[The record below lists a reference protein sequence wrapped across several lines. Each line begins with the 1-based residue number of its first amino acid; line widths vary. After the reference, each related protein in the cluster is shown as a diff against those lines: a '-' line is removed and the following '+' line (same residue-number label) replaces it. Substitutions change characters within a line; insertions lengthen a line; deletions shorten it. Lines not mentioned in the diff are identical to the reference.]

1 MQKKI
6 LQIAV
11 GVATF
16 IIGQH
21 SDWLE
26 LYSAR
31 TKDQI
36 DRKVAVLN
44 VLYLQYRQ
52 FRPAETDRFDV
63 DGHASCLLI
72 VEFDGKIQASHC
84 AKHWLHI
91 LLLLASV
98 LKLVMDNN
106 YAPDLRPPPS
116 DDVIAAPISKRGKER
131 VYFTLSK
138 WPPTYTTSQGA
149 FSLRSTN
156 VSRPRPTSEPA
167 AGRAS
172 IRCKPFTNR
181 EKEKWLLGSIDRG
194 FIRLYDPD
202 AQLASSLVV
211 PCSLETTCLQI
222 ASRLS
227 VDPDDLHVQ
236 FNGDMLK
243 RLLLDDRPLA
253 IQNKFLASIG
263 IRNVDRQQAIG
274 DDVDLGHMIRFYAGR
289 PAFVSGH
296 AKAPLSSYCYIR
308 KRGPFR
314 KWSRRMC
321 VLNHSR
327 LLIFGGHKNSE
338 EPEVISLSKGKAKL
352 AISNARG
359 RCLKLA
365 SDPTGGAPIYFSLSF
380 ETAVRNNLIVLLKLG
395 FQLYFHVKTFH
406 SFRLNLINGT
416 TDASNGQHLEM
427 IPEEIFNNEE
437 TSALTELNLQRNSLR
452 ERPPNGNAFILG
464 WLNDL
469 SRLQFLKRLNLSEN
483 ELFHCPSCLYELEA
497 LTELHLAGNKL
508 TDLSPGIG
516 TLKNLMV
523 LNLQNNW
530 LQSLPS
536 ELADCENLIYL
547 NLSFNRFVTIPPVLH
562 SLLQLDSWLFSG
574 NQIESLIPS
583 NLLNVPV
590 EVTRVEFRHND
601 IVIASMDPYSLDI
614 FCFLT
619 ELDIRDNKGVSM
631 LDLTALSLLQVLN
644 CERCSI
650 MVLRLNGNCLT
661 ELNASKNKLRTF
673 TINPPPENLVKL
685 DLSHNCIEALPE
697 WMSYLTRLERVVC
710 SHNYI
715 SSLPSR
721 LFTNASSLQYLDL
734 SHNRIQNLPT
744 SIENCAL
751 EVLLL
756 HHNDI
761 PALPD
766 ELLSSMHRLRVL
778 NLSQNRL
785 VALPAPSAL
794 SELNRIQQLYL
805 ACNRLTDASLTV
817 IARYRRLQVLD
828 ISHNR
833 FTWLPNDVIEKLQT
847 LQELNISGNQIN
859 ILPSSLVSLPFLV
872 TLRAHS
878 NQICEIPNFAL
889 SNRLT
894 LIDLALNQL
903 SGDQTRHMIAP
914 RLKHIDIACN
924 EGVANDDLKQL
935 KILFPE
941 KSISLVDVNNE
952 WILPNEPWKLGFS
965 ESNETGAHKSCIVQV
980 KDRLRDNDDMGVLLG
995 IVDSLDSF
1003 EIADTLQRII
1013 PEQVKAERAM
1023 VSTGDQYL
1031 KYALIMSHKALKE
1044 KGQRQGASCALC
1056 HLTVKRKN
1064 SNGEKEYDVRVA
1076 NCGDTEIV
1084 LCRKGEPI
1092 MLTKKFLIEN
1102 SDEEYARVRLA
1113 GGIVDENNQ
1122 INGYTPCSRLTGCS
1136 FLYPSVIPIPHEYVW
1151 KLADC
1156 DEFLIIANR
1165 GVWQTI
1171 NYNEAVARVR
1181 RTPEPAVA
1189 AKYLQD
1195 VVQAYGY
1202 TGDVSIIVVRF
1213 NFAKTGPDPGHIFS
1227 AIPYKEKYNLS
1238 TSNMREISTGDNL
1251 PDDNLVKSSRY
1262 FEKGDCFQLKKE
1274 LPEPSST
1281 CEEDHSVT
1289 TTIHREEP
1297 AYGVVPVP
1305 SKPTINLFSA
1315 KVVYTESATAS
1326 SCSSSKQDQSN
1337 VAKPKLHR
1345 TGATEHISD
1354 LDLQKQRGVAK
1365 RLAINACQARQS
1377 LRSVTK
1383 EAWLSR
1389 HADTFKKPQ
1398 QPETLQYNPNPLLTS
1413 SKRKDLLKFSST
1425 NESPTTD
1432 SESSE
1437 MCNVNGGCSLSHDDD
1452 GGSVENFLFHIG
1464 LSTNR
1469 FQLFSLFLERFEL
1482 VKVICELDKIVFS
1495 KRRFVSRLVKTLAR
1509 LPPAAFCTAICAFPF
1524 WNFRFP
1530 HFITS
1535 DLDEFVEIR

>member
-1 MQKKI
+1 
-6 LQIAV
+6 
-11 GVATF
+11 
-16 IIGQH
+16 
-21 SDWLE
+21 
-26 LYSAR
+26 
-31 TKDQI
+31 
-36 DRKVAVLN
+36 
-44 VLYLQYRQ
+44 
-52 FRPAETDRFDV
+52 
-63 DGHASCLLI
+63 
-72 VEFDGKIQASHC
+72 
-84 AKHWLHI
+84 
-91 LLLLASV
+91 
-98 LKLVMDNN
+98 MDNN

-156 VSRPRPTSEPA
+156 VSRPRTTSEPA

-172 IRCKPFTNR
+172 IRCKPFTSR

-274 DDVDLGHMIRFYAGR
+274 DDVDLGHMIRFYAG
-289 PAFVSGH
+289 
-296 AKAPLSSYCYIR
+296 
-308 KRGPFR
+308 
-314 KWSRRMC
+314 
-321 VLNHSR
+321 
-327 LLIFGGHKNSE
+327 HKNSE

-365 SDPTGGAPIYFSLSF
+365 SDPTRGAPIYFSLSF
-380 ETAVRNNLIVLLKLG
+380 ETAVRSNLIILSKLN
-395 FQLYFHVKTFH
+395 FQLYFHMEMFH
-406 SFRLNLINGT
+406 LFRLNLINGT
-416 TDASNGQHLEM
+416 TDASNQ
-427 IPEEIFNNEE
+427 
-437 TSALTELNLQRNSLR
+437 
-452 ERPPNGNAFILG
+452 
-464 WLNDL
+464 
-469 SRLQFLKRLNLSEN
+469 
-483 ELFHCPSCLYELEA
+483 
-497 LTELHLAGNKL
+497 
-508 TDLSPGIG
+508 
-516 TLKNLMV
+516 
-523 LNLQNNW
+523 
-530 LQSLPS
+530 
-536 ELADCENLIYL
+536 IYL
-547 NLSFNRFVTIPPVLH
+547 
-562 SLLQLDSWLFSG
+562 
-574 NQIESLIPS
+574 
-583 NLLNVPV
+583 
-590 EVTRVEFRHND
+590 D
-601 IVIASMDPYSLDI
+601 IS
-614 FCFLT
+614 
-619 ELDIRDNKGVSM
+619 K
-631 LDLTALSLLQVLN
+631 VLN

-661 ELNASKNKLRTF
+661 EVNASKNKLRTF

-685 DLSHNCIEALPE
+685 DLSHNCIESLPE

-756 HHNDI
+756 YHNDI

-903 SGDQTRHMIAP
+903 NGDQTRHMIAP

-952 WILPNEPWKLGFS
+952 WILPNEPWKFGFS
-965 ESNETGAHKSCIVQV
+965 ESNETGAHKSCVVQV

-1023 VSTGDQYL
+1023 GSTGDQYL

-1113 GGIVDENNQ
+1113 GGTVDENNR

-1213 NFAKTGPDPGHIFS
+1213 NFAKTGPDAGHIFS
-1227 AIPYKEKYNLS
+1227 AIPYKEKYHLS
-1238 TSNMREISTGDNL
+1238 TNNVQEVSTGDNL
-1251 PDDNLVKSSRY
+1251 PDDSLVKSSRY
-1262 FEKGDCFQLKKE
+1262 FERDDCFQLKKE

-1289 TTIHREEP
+1289 TTFHKEEP

-1315 KVVYTESATAS
+1315 KVVYAESATAS
-1326 SCSSSKQDQSN
+1326 SCSSSKLDQSN
-1337 VAKPKLHR
+1337 AAKPELHCKE
-1345 TGATEHISD
+1345 ATEHISD
-1354 LDLQKQRGVAK
+1354 LELQRQRGMAK
-1365 RLAINACQARQS
+1365 CLAINACQARQS

-1389 HADTFKKPQ
+1389 HNDNFKKPQ
-1398 QPETLQYNPNPLLTS
+1398 QPETLLNDNPNPLLTS

-1425 NESPTTD
+1425 NESTTTD
-1432 SESSE
+1432 KEKSVLSSSSFGQRK
-1437 MCNVNGGCSLSHDDD
+1437 NFQFPSSSASRHISSGLYSKYKIF
-1452 GGSVENFLFHIG
+1452 EN
-1464 LSTNR
+1464 T
-1469 FQLFSLFLERFEL
+1469 
-1482 VKVICELDKIVFS
+1482 
-1495 KRRFVSRLVKTLAR
+1495 
-1509 LPPAAFCTAICAFPF
+1509 
-1524 WNFRFP
+1524 
-1530 HFITS
+1530 
-1535 DLDEFVEIR
+1535 

>member
-1 MQKKI
+1 MREKV
-6 LQIAV
+6 LQI
-11 GVATF
+11 GGATF

-21 SDWLE
+21 SDYIE
-26 LYSAR
+26 LYFAR
-31 TKDQI
+31 TKDRI
-36 DRKVAVLN
+36 DRKVPVLN

-52 FRPAETDRFDV
+52 FRAAETDR
-63 DGHASCLLI
+63 
-72 VEFDGKIQASHC
+72 
-84 AKHWLHI
+84 
-91 LLLLASV
+91 
-98 LKLVMDNN
+98 VMDNN
-106 YAPDLRPPPS
+106 YAPDLRPLPS

-156 VSRPRPTSEPA
+156 VSRPRTTSEPA

-172 IRCKPFTNR
+172 IRCKPFTSR

-365 SDPTGGAPIYFSLSF
+365 SDPTRGAPIYFSLSF
-380 ETAVRNNLIVLLKLG
+380 ETAAELNQWYNRC
-395 FQLYFHVKTFH
+395 VKATEYY
-406 SFRLNLINGT
+406 GPT
-416 TDASNGQHLEM
+416 TDYSGQHLEM
-427 IPEEIFNNEE
+427 IPEEIFNSEE

-483 ELFHCPSCLYELEA
+483 ELFHCPSCLCELEA

-508 TDLSPGIG
+508 TDLPPGIG

-661 ELNASKNKLRTF
+661 EVNASKNKLRTF

-685 DLSHNCIEALPE
+685 DLSHNCIESLPE

-756 HHNDI
+756 YHNDI

-903 SGDQTRHMIAP
+903 NGDQTRHMIAP

-952 WILPNEPWKLGFS
+952 WILPNEPWKFGFS
-965 ESNETGAHKSCIVQV
+965 ESNETGAHKSCVVQV
-980 KDRLRDNDDMGVLLG
+980 KNRLRDNDDMGVLLG

-1023 VSTGDQYL
+1023 GSTGDQYL

-1113 GGIVDENNQ
+1113 GGTVDENNR

-1213 NFAKTGPDPGHIFS
+1213 NFAKTGPDAGHIFS
-1227 AIPYKEKYNLS
+1227 AIPYKEKYHLS
-1238 TSNMREISTGDNL
+1238 TNNVQEVSTGDNL
-1251 PDDNLVKSSRY
+1251 PDDSLVKSSRY
-1262 FEKGDCFQLKKE
+1262 FERDDCFQLKKE

-1281 CEEDHSVT
+1281 YEEDHSVT
-1289 TTIHREEP
+1289 TTFHKEEP

-1315 KVVYTESATAS
+1315 KVVYAESATAS
-1326 SCSSSKQDQSN
+1326 SCSSSKLDQSN
-1337 VAKPKLHR
+1337 AAKPELHCKE
-1345 TGATEHISD
+1345 ATEHISD
-1354 LDLQKQRGVAK
+1354 LDLQRQRGMAK
-1365 RLAINACQARQS
+1365 CLAINACQARQS

-1389 HADTFKKPQ
+1389 HNDNFKKPQ
-1398 QPETLQYNPNPLLTS
+1398 QPETLLNDNPNPLLTS

-1425 NESPTTD
+1425 NESTTTEKEK
-1432 SESSE
+1432 SVLSSSSFGQRK
-1437 MCNVNGGCSLSHDDD
+1437 NFQFPSSSASRHIS
-1452 GGSVENFLFHIG
+1452 SVLYSKYKIFEN
-1464 LSTNR
+1464 T
-1469 FQLFSLFLERFEL
+1469 
-1482 VKVICELDKIVFS
+1482 
-1495 KRRFVSRLVKTLAR
+1495 
-1509 LPPAAFCTAICAFPF
+1509 
-1524 WNFRFP
+1524 
-1530 HFITS
+1530 
-1535 DLDEFVEIR
+1535 

>member
-1 MQKKI
+1 
-6 LQIAV
+6 
-11 GVATF
+11 
-16 IIGQH
+16 
-21 SDWLE
+21 
-26 LYSAR
+26 
-31 TKDQI
+31 
-36 DRKVAVLN
+36 
-44 VLYLQYRQ
+44 
-52 FRPAETDRFDV
+52 
-63 DGHASCLLI
+63 
-72 VEFDGKIQASHC
+72 
-84 AKHWLHI
+84 
-91 LLLLASV
+91 
-98 LKLVMDNN
+98 MDNN
-106 YAPDLRPPPS
+106 YAPDLRPQPS

-156 VSRPRPTSEPA
+156 VSRPRTTSEPA

-172 IRCKPFTNR
+172 IRCKPFTSR

-327 LLIFGGHKNSE
+327 LLIFGGHKNGE

-365 SDPTGGAPIYFSLSF
+365 SDPTRGAPVYFSLSF
-380 ETAVRNNLIVLLKLG
+380 ETAAELNQWYNRC
-395 FQLYFHVKTFH
+395 VKATEYY
-406 SFRLNLINGT
+406 GPT
-416 TDASNGQHLEM
+416 TDYSGQHLEM
-427 IPEEIFNNEE
+427 IPEEIFNSEE

-483 ELFHCPSCLYELEA
+483 ELFHCPSCLCELEA

-508 TDLSPGIG
+508 TDLPPGIG

-661 ELNASKNKLRTF
+661 EVNASKNSTYFKLRTF

-685 DLSHNCIEALPE
+685 DLSHNCIESLPE

-756 HHNDI
+756 YHNDI

-903 SGDQTRHMIAP
+903 NGDQTRNMIAP

-952 WILPNEPWKLGFS
+952 WILPNEPWKFGFS
-965 ESNETGAHKSCIVQV
+965 ESNETGAHKSCVVQV

-1023 VSTGDQYL
+1023 GSTGDQYL

-1064 SNGEKEYDVRVA
+1064 SSGEKEYDVRVA

-1113 GGIVDENNQ
+1113 GGTVDENNR

-1213 NFAKTGPDPGHIFS
+1213 NFAKTGPDAGHIFS
-1227 AIPYKEKYNLS
+1227 AIPYKEKYHLS
-1238 TSNMREISTGDNL
+1238 TNNVQEVSTGDNL
-1251 PDDNLVKSSRY
+1251 PDDSLVKASRY
-1262 FEKGDCFQLKKE
+1262 FERDDCFQLKKE

-1289 TTIHREEP
+1289 TTFHKEEP

-1315 KVVYTESATAS
+1315 KVVYAESATAS
-1326 SCSSSKQDQSN
+1326 SCSSSKLDQSN
-1337 VAKPKLHR
+1337 AAKPELHCKE
-1345 TGATEHISD
+1345 ATEHISD
-1354 LDLQKQRGVAK
+1354 LDLQRQRGMAK
-1365 RLAINACQARQS
+1365 CLAINACQARQS

-1389 HADTFKKPQ
+1389 HNDNFKKPQ
-1398 QPETLQYNPNPLLTS
+1398 QPETLLNDNPNPLLTS

-1425 NESPTTD
+1425 NESTTTD
-1432 SESSE
+1432 KEKSVLSSSSFGQRK
-1437 MCNVNGGCSLSHDDD
+1437 NFQFPSSSASRHISSGLYSKYKIF
-1452 GGSVENFLFHIG
+1452 EN
-1464 LSTNR
+1464 T
-1469 FQLFSLFLERFEL
+1469 
-1482 VKVICELDKIVFS
+1482 
-1495 KRRFVSRLVKTLAR
+1495 
-1509 LPPAAFCTAICAFPF
+1509 
-1524 WNFRFP
+1524 
-1530 HFITS
+1530 
-1535 DLDEFVEIR
+1535 

>member
-1 MQKKI
+1 MLASTENNSKRGTRKQRANMRTFLI
-6 LQIAV
+6 GA
-11 GVATF
+11 ATF

-26 LYSAR
+26 LYFAR

-52 FRPAETDRFDV
+52 FRPAEADRFDV

-98 LKLVMDNN
+98 IMDNN

-274 DDVDLGHMIRFYAGR
+274 DDVDLGHMIRFYAG
-289 PAFVSGH
+289 
-296 AKAPLSSYCYIR
+296 
-308 KRGPFR
+308 
-314 KWSRRMC
+314 
-321 VLNHSR
+321 
-327 LLIFGGHKNSE
+327 HKNSD

-365 SDPTGGAPIYFSLSF
+365 SDPTRGAPIYFSLSF
-380 ETAVRNNLIVLLKLG
+380 ETAAELNQWYNRC
-395 FQLYFHVKTFH
+395 VKATEYY
-406 SFRLNLINGT
+406 GPT
-416 TDASNGQHLEM
+416 TDYSGQHLEM

-903 SGDQTRHMIAP
+903 NGDQTRHMIAP

-924 EGVANDDLKQL
+924 EGVVNDDLKQL

-965 ESNETGAHKSCIVQV
+965 ESNETGAHKSCVVQV

-1023 VSTGDQYL
+1023 GSTGDQYL

-1056 HLTVKRKN
+1056 HLTVKKKN

-1113 GGIVDENNQ
+1113 GGIVDENNR

-1227 AIPYKEKYNLS
+1227 AIPYKEKYHLS

-1251 PDDNLVKSSRY
+1251 QDDSLVKSSRY
-1262 FEKGDCFQLKKE
+1262 FERDDCFQLKKE

-1289 TTIHREEP
+1289 TTIHKEEP

-1315 KVVYTESATAS
+1315 KVVYAESATAS
-1326 SCSSSKQDQSN
+1326 SCSSSKLDQSN
-1337 VAKPKLHR
+1337 VAKPELHR
-1345 TGATEHISD
+1345 TEATEHISD
-1354 LDLQKQRGVAK
+1354 LDLQRQRGVAK
-1365 RLAINACQARQS
+1365 CLAINACQARQS

-1383 EAWLSR
+1383 EAWLIMK
-1389 HADTFKKPQ
+1389 AQ
-1398 QPETLQYNPNPLLTS
+1398 QPTEKSLYYRRTVLAKEKISNFQALLQAVTSLLAYTLNIRY
-1413 SKRKDLLKFSST
+1413 LK
-1425 NESPTTD
+1425 
-1432 SESSE
+1432 
-1437 MCNVNGGCSLSHDDD
+1437 
-1452 GGSVENFLFHIG
+1452 IR

-1469 FQLFSLFLERFEL
+1469 LQLFSLCLERFGL
-1482 VKVICELDKIVFS
+1482 VKVICELLDKIVFS

-1509 LPPAAFCTAICAFPF
+1509 LPPAAFCTAICAFPS
-1524 WNFRFP
+1524 WNFRFLRL
-1530 HFITS
+1530 ITS
-1535 DLDEFVEIR
+1535 DLDEFVEI

>member
-1 MQKKI
+1 
-6 LQIAV
+6 
-11 GVATF
+11 
-16 IIGQH
+16 
-21 SDWLE
+21 
-26 LYSAR
+26 
-31 TKDQI
+31 
-36 DRKVAVLN
+36 
-44 VLYLQYRQ
+44 
-52 FRPAETDRFDV
+52 
-63 DGHASCLLI
+63 
-72 VEFDGKIQASHC
+72 
-84 AKHWLHI
+84 
-91 LLLLASV
+91 
-98 LKLVMDNN
+98 MDNN
-106 YAPDLRPPPS
+106 YAPDLRPQPS

-156 VSRPRPTSEPA
+156 VSRPRTTSEPA

-172 IRCKPFTNR
+172 IRCKPFTSR

-274 DDVDLGHMIRFYAGR
+274 DDVDLGHMIRFYAG
-289 PAFVSGH
+289 
-296 AKAPLSSYCYIR
+296 
-308 KRGPFR
+308 
-314 KWSRRMC
+314 
-321 VLNHSR
+321 
-327 LLIFGGHKNSE
+327 HKNGE

-365 SDPTGGAPIYFSLSF
+365 SDPTRGAPIYFSLSF
-380 ETAVRNNLIVLLKLG
+380 ETA
-395 FQLYFHVKTFH
+395 
-406 SFRLNLINGT
+406 
-416 TDASNGQHLEM
+416 A
-427 IPEEIFNNEE
+427 
-437 TSALTELNLQRNSLR
+437 ELNQ
-452 ERPPNGNAFILG
+452 
-464 WLNDL
+464 W
-469 SRLQFLKRLNLSEN
+469 
-483 ELFHCPSCLYELEA
+483 Y
-497 LTELHLAGNKL
+497 
-508 TDLSPGIG
+508 
-516 TLKNLMV
+516 
-523 LNLQNNW
+523 
-530 LQSLPS
+530 
-536 ELADCENLIYL
+536 
-547 NLSFNRFVTIPPVLH
+547 NRCV
-562 SLLQLDSWLFSG
+562 
-574 NQIESLIPS
+574 
-583 NLLNVPV
+583 
-590 EVTRVEFRHND
+590 
-601 IVIASMDPYSLDI
+601 
-614 FCFLT
+614 
-619 ELDIRDNKGVSM
+619 K
-631 LDLTALSLLQVLN
+631 VLN

-661 ELNASKNKLRTF
+661 EVNASKNKLRTF

-685 DLSHNCIEALPE
+685 DLSHNCIESLPE

-756 HHNDI
+756 YHNDI

-903 SGDQTRHMIAP
+903 NGDQTRNMIAP

-952 WILPNEPWKLGFS
+952 WILPNEPWKFGFS
-965 ESNETGAHKSCIVQV
+965 ESNETGAHKSCVVQV

-1023 VSTGDQYL
+1023 GSTGDQYL

-1064 SNGEKEYDVRVA
+1064 SSGEKEYDVRVA

-1113 GGIVDENNQ
+1113 GGTVDENNR

-1213 NFAKTGPDPGHIFS
+1213 NFAKTGPDAGHIFS
-1227 AIPYKEKYNLS
+1227 AIPYKEKYHLS
-1238 TSNMREISTGDNL
+1238 TNNVQEVSTGDNL
-1251 PDDNLVKSSRY
+1251 PDDSLMKASRY
-1262 FEKGDCFQLKKE
+1262 FERDDCFQLKKE

-1289 TTIHREEP
+1289 TTFHKEEP

-1315 KVVYTESATAS
+1315 KVVYAESATAS
-1326 SCSSSKQDQSN
+1326 SCSSSKLDQSN
-1337 VAKPKLHR
+1337 AAKPELHCKE
-1345 TGATEHISD
+1345 ATEHISD
-1354 LDLQKQRGVAK
+1354 LDLQRQRGMAK
-1365 RLAINACQARQS
+1365 CLAINACQARQS

-1389 HADTFKKPQ
+1389 HNDNFKKPQ
-1398 QPETLQYNPNPLLTS
+1398 QPETLLNDNPNPLLTS
-1413 SKRKDLLKFSST
+1413 SKKKDLLKFSST
-1425 NESPTTD
+1425 NESTTTD
-1432 SESSE
+1432 KEKSVLSSSSFGQRKNFQFQSSSASRHISSGLYSKYKIFENASE
-1437 MCNVNGGCSLSHDDD
+1437 MCNWRIFTYDDA
-1452 GGSVENFLFHIG
+1452 GGS
-1464 LSTNR
+1464 LSTNCI
-1469 FQLFSLFLERFEL
+1469 QLFSLCFERFGL

-1495 KRRFVSRLVKTLAR
+1495 KRRFVSHLVKTLAR
-1509 LPPAAFCTAICAFPF
+1509 LPPAAFCTAICALPF
-1524 WNFRFP
+1524 
-1530 HFITS
+1530 
-1535 DLDEFVEIR
+1535 

>member
-1 MQKKI
+1 
-6 LQIAV
+6 
-11 GVATF
+11 
-16 IIGQH
+16 
-21 SDWLE
+21 
-26 LYSAR
+26 
-31 TKDQI
+31 
-36 DRKVAVLN
+36 
-44 VLYLQYRQ
+44 
-52 FRPAETDRFDV
+52 
-63 DGHASCLLI
+63 
-72 VEFDGKIQASHC
+72 
-84 AKHWLHI
+84 
-91 LLLLASV
+91 
-98 LKLVMDNN
+98 MDNN
-106 YAPDLRPPPS
+106 YAPDLRPQPS

-156 VSRPRPTSEPA
+156 VSRPRTTSEPA

-172 IRCKPFTNR
+172 IRCKPFTSR

-327 LLIFGGHKNSE
+327 LLIFGGHKNGE

-365 SDPTGGAPIYFSLSF
+365 SDPTRGAPIYFSLSF
-380 ETAVRNNLIVLLKLG
+380 ETAVRSNLIILLKLD
-395 FQLYFHVKTFH
+395 FQLYFHMEMFH
-406 SFRLNLINGT
+406 LFRLNLINGT

-427 IPEEIFNNEE
+427 IPEEIFNSEE

-483 ELFHCPSCLYELEA
+483 ELFHCPSCLCELEA

-508 TDLSPGIG
+508 TDLPPGIG

-631 LDLTALSLLQVLN
+631 LDLTALSLLQVRRMKNSYFSQIYLSIVKVLN

-661 ELNASKNKLRTF
+661 EVNASKNKLRTF

-685 DLSHNCIEALPE
+685 DLSHNCIESLPE

-756 HHNDI
+756 YHNDI

-903 SGDQTRHMIAP
+903 NGDQTRNMIAP

-952 WILPNEPWKLGFS
+952 WILPNEPWKFGFS
-965 ESNETGAHKSCIVQV
+965 ESNETGAHKSCVVQV

-1023 VSTGDQYL
+1023 GSTGDQYL

-1113 GGIVDENNQ
+1113 GGTVDENNR

-1189 AKYLQD
+1189 AKYLQVQSGALIRLIYRRGGRILYPEDLFGIQGMDID

-1213 NFAKTGPDPGHIFS
+1213 NFAKTGPDAGHIFS
-1227 AIPYKEKYNLS
+1227 AIPYKEKYHLS
-1238 TSNMREISTGDNL
+1238 TNNVQEVSTGDNL
-1251 PDDNLVKSSRY
+1251 PDDSLVKASRY
-1262 FEKGDCFQLKKE
+1262 FERDDCFQLKKE

-1289 TTIHREEP
+1289 TTFHKEEP

-1315 KVVYTESATAS
+1315 KVVYAESATAS
-1326 SCSSSKQDQSN
+1326 SCSSSKLDQSN
-1337 VAKPKLHR
+1337 AAKPELHCKE
-1345 TGATEHISD
+1345 ATEHISD
-1354 LDLQKQRGVAK
+1354 LDLQRQRGMAK
-1365 RLAINACQARQS
+1365 CLAINACQARQS

-1389 HADTFKKPQ
+1389 HNDNFKKPQ
-1398 QPETLQYNPNPLLTS
+1398 QPETLLNDNPNPLLTS

-1425 NESPTTD
+1425 NESTTTD
-1432 SESSE
+1432 KEKSVLSSSSFGQRK
-1437 MCNVNGGCSLSHDDD
+1437 NFQFPSSSASRHISSGLYSKYKIF
-1452 GGSVENFLFHIG
+1452 EN
-1464 LSTNR
+1464 T
-1469 FQLFSLFLERFEL
+1469 
-1482 VKVICELDKIVFS
+1482 
-1495 KRRFVSRLVKTLAR
+1495 
-1509 LPPAAFCTAICAFPF
+1509 
-1524 WNFRFP
+1524 
-1530 HFITS
+1530 
-1535 DLDEFVEIR
+1535 

>member
-1 MQKKI
+1 MLASTENNSKRETRKQRANLRLIQSTRENVASFKSLFVEFTSTGQPLLAIQQNYCVLLAPRLLLDSIQTSLSCI
-6 LQIAV
+6 LQ
-11 GVATF
+11 GPKT
-16 IIGQH
+16 GLTER
-21 SDWLE
+21 S
-26 LYSAR
+26 
-31 TKDQI
+31 
-36 DRKVAVLN
+36 
-44 VLYLQYRQ
+44 
-52 FRPAETDRFDV
+52 P
-63 DGHASCLLI
+63 
-72 VEFDGKIQASHC
+72 
-84 AKHWLHI
+84 
-91 LLLLASV
+91 
-98 LKLVMDNN
+98 VMDNN
-106 YAPDLRPPPS
+106 YAPDLRPLPS

-156 VSRPRPTSEPA
+156 ISRPRTTSEPA

-172 IRCKPFTNR
+172 IRCKPFTSR

-327 LLIFGGHKNSE
+327 LLIFGGHKNGE

-365 SDPTGGAPIYFSLSF
+365 SDPTRGAPIYFSLSF
-380 ETAVRNNLIVLLKLG
+380 ETAAELNQWYNRC
-395 FQLYFHVKTFH
+395 VKATEYY
-406 SFRLNLINGT
+406 GPT
-416 TDASNGQHLEM
+416 TDYSGQHLEM
-427 IPEEIFNNEE
+427 IPEEIFNSEE

-452 ERPPNGNAFILG
+452 ERPPNG
-464 WLNDL
+464 
-469 SRLQFLKRLNLSEN
+469 
-483 ELFHCPSCLYELEA
+483 
-497 LTELHLAGNKL
+497 
-508 TDLSPGIG
+508 
-516 TLKNLMV
+516 
-523 LNLQNNW
+523 
-530 LQSLPS
+530 
-536 ELADCENLIYL
+536 
-547 NLSFNRFVTIPPVLH
+547 
-562 SLLQLDSWLFSG
+562 LDSWLFSG

-590 EVTRVEFRHND
+590 EVTRV
-601 IVIASMDPYSLDI
+601 
-614 FCFLT
+614 
-619 ELDIRDNKGVSM
+619 DIRDNKGVSM
-631 LDLTALSLLQVLN
+631 LDLTALSLLQVRRMKNSYFSQIYLDISKVLN

-661 ELNASKNKLRTF
+661 EVNASKNK
-673 TINPPPENLVKL
+673 
-685 DLSHNCIEALPE
+685 
-697 WMSYLTRLERVVC
+697 
-710 SHNYI
+710 
-715 SSLPSR
+715 
-721 LFTNASSLQYLDL
+721 
-734 SHNRIQNLPT
+734 
-744 SIENCAL
+744 NCAL

-756 HHNDI
+756 YHNDI

-903 SGDQTRHMIAP
+903 NGDQTRNMIAP

-952 WILPNEPWKLGFS
+952 WILPNEPWKFGFS
-965 ESNETGAHKSCIVQV
+965 ESNETGAHKSCVVQV

-1023 VSTGDQYL
+1023 GSTGDQYL

-1113 GGIVDENNQ
+1113 GGTVDENNR

-1213 NFAKTGPDPGHIFS
+1213 NFAKTGPDAGHIFS
-1227 AIPYKEKYNLS
+1227 AIPYKEKYHLS
-1238 TSNMREISTGDNL
+1238 TNNVQEVSTGDNL
-1251 PDDNLVKSSRY
+1251 PDDSLVKASRY
-1262 FEKGDCFQLKKE
+1262 FERDDCFQLKKE

-1289 TTIHREEP
+1289 TTFHKEEP

-1315 KVVYTESATAS
+1315 KVVYAESATAS
-1326 SCSSSKQDQSN
+1326 SCSSSKLDQSN
-1337 VAKPKLHR
+1337 AAKPELHCKE
-1345 TGATEHISD
+1345 ATEHISD
-1354 LDLQKQRGVAK
+1354 LDLQRQRGMAK
-1365 RLAINACQARQS
+1365 CLAINACQARQS

-1389 HADTFKKPQ
+1389 HNDNFKKPQ
-1398 QPETLQYNPNPLLTS
+1398 QPETLLNDNPNPLLTS

-1425 NESPTTD
+1425 NESTTTD
-1432 SESSE
+1432 KEKSVLSSSSFGQRK
-1437 MCNVNGGCSLSHDDD
+1437 NFQFPSSSASRHISSGLYSKYKIF
-1452 GGSVENFLFHIG
+1452 EN
-1464 LSTNR
+1464 T
-1469 FQLFSLFLERFEL
+1469 
-1482 VKVICELDKIVFS
+1482 
-1495 KRRFVSRLVKTLAR
+1495 
-1509 LPPAAFCTAICAFPF
+1509 
-1524 WNFRFP
+1524 
-1530 HFITS
+1530 
-1535 DLDEFVEIR
+1535 

>member
-1 MQKKI
+1 
-6 LQIAV
+6 
-11 GVATF
+11 
-16 IIGQH
+16 
-21 SDWLE
+21 
-26 LYSAR
+26 
-31 TKDQI
+31 
-36 DRKVAVLN
+36 
-44 VLYLQYRQ
+44 
-52 FRPAETDRFDV
+52 
-63 DGHASCLLI
+63 
-72 VEFDGKIQASHC
+72 
-84 AKHWLHI
+84 
-91 LLLLASV
+91 
-98 LKLVMDNN
+98 MDNN
-106 YAPDLRPPPS
+106 YAPDLRPQPS

-156 VSRPRPTSEPA
+156 VSRPRTTSEPA

-172 IRCKPFTNR
+172 IRCKPFTSR

-327 LLIFGGHKNSE
+327 LLIFGGHKNGE

-365 SDPTGGAPIYFSLSF
+365 SDPTRGAPIYFSLSF
-380 ETAVRNNLIVLLKLG
+380 ETAAELNQWYNRC
-395 FQLYFHVKTFH
+395 VKATEYY
-406 SFRLNLINGT
+406 GPT
-416 TDASNGQHLEM
+416 TDYSGQHLEM
-427 IPEEIFNNEE
+427 IPEEIFNSEE

-483 ELFHCPSCLYELEA
+483 ELFHCPSCLCELEA

-508 TDLSPGIG
+508 TDLPPGIG

-661 ELNASKNKLRTF
+661 EVNASKNKLRTF

-685 DLSHNCIEALPE
+685 DLSHNCIESLPE

-756 HHNDI
+756 YHNDI

-903 SGDQTRHMIAP
+903 NGDQTRNMIAP

-952 WILPNEPWKLGFS
+952 WILPNEPWKFGFS
-965 ESNETGAHKSCIVQV
+965 ESNETGAHKSCVVQV

-1023 VSTGDQYL
+1023 GSTGDQYL

-1113 GGIVDENNQ
+1113 GGTVDENNR

-1189 AKYLQD
+1189 AKYLQVQSGALIRLIYRRGGRILYPEDLFGIQGMDID

-1213 NFAKTGPDPGHIFS
+1213 NFAKTGPDAGHIFS
-1227 AIPYKEKYNLS
+1227 AIPYKEKYHLS
-1238 TSNMREISTGDNL
+1238 TNNVQEVSTGDNL
-1251 PDDNLVKSSRY
+1251 PDDSLVKASRY
-1262 FEKGDCFQLKKE
+1262 FERDDCFQLKKE

-1289 TTIHREEP
+1289 TTFHKEEP

-1315 KVVYTESATAS
+1315 KVVYAESATAS
-1326 SCSSSKQDQSN
+1326 SCSSSKLDQSN
-1337 VAKPKLHR
+1337 AAKPELHCKE
-1345 TGATEHISD
+1345 ATEHISD
-1354 LDLQKQRGVAK
+1354 LDLQRQRGMAK
-1365 RLAINACQARQS
+1365 CLAINACQARQS

-1389 HADTFKKPQ
+1389 HNDNFKKPQ
-1398 QPETLQYNPNPLLTS
+1398 QPETLLNDNPNPLLTS

-1425 NESPTTD
+1425 NESTTTD
-1432 SESSE
+1432 KEKSVLSSSSFGQRK
-1437 MCNVNGGCSLSHDDD
+1437 NFQFPSSSASRHISSGLYSKYKIF
-1452 GGSVENFLFHIG
+1452 EN
-1464 LSTNR
+1464 T
-1469 FQLFSLFLERFEL
+1469 
-1482 VKVICELDKIVFS
+1482 
-1495 KRRFVSRLVKTLAR
+1495 
-1509 LPPAAFCTAICAFPF
+1509 
-1524 WNFRFP
+1524 
-1530 HFITS
+1530 
-1535 DLDEFVEIR
+1535 

>member
-1 MQKKI
+1 
-6 LQIAV
+6 
-11 GVATF
+11 
-16 IIGQH
+16 
-21 SDWLE
+21 
-26 LYSAR
+26 
-31 TKDQI
+31 
-36 DRKVAVLN
+36 
-44 VLYLQYRQ
+44 
-52 FRPAETDRFDV
+52 
-63 DGHASCLLI
+63 
-72 VEFDGKIQASHC
+72 
-84 AKHWLHI
+84 
-91 LLLLASV
+91 
-98 LKLVMDNN
+98 MDNN
-106 YAPDLRPPPS
+106 YAPDLRPLPS

-156 VSRPRPTSEPA
+156 ISRPRTTSEPA

-172 IRCKPFTNR
+172 IRCKPFTSR

-274 DDVDLGHMIRFYAGR
+274 DDVDLGHMIRFYAG
-289 PAFVSGH
+289 
-296 AKAPLSSYCYIR
+296 
-308 KRGPFR
+308 
-314 KWSRRMC
+314 
-321 VLNHSR
+321 
-327 LLIFGGHKNSE
+327 HKNGE

-365 SDPTGGAPIYFSLSF
+365 SDPTRGAPIYFSLSF
-380 ETAVRNNLIVLLKLG
+380 ETAVRSNLIILLKLD
-395 FQLYFHVKTFH
+395 FQLYFHMEMFH
-406 SFRLNLINGT
+406 LFRLNLINGT

-427 IPEEIFNNEE
+427 IPEEIFNSEE

-452 ERPPNGNAFILG
+452 ERPPNGNAFIIG

-483 ELFHCPSCLYELEA
+483 ELFHCPSCLCELEA

-508 TDLSPGIG
+508 TDLPPRIG

-631 LDLTALSLLQVLN
+631 LDLTALSLLQVRRMKNSYFSQIYLSIVKVLN

-661 ELNASKNKLRTF
+661 EVNASKNKLRTF

-685 DLSHNCIEALPE
+685 DLSHNCIESLPE

-756 HHNDI
+756 YHNDI

-903 SGDQTRHMIAP
+903 NGDQTRNMIAP

-952 WILPNEPWKLGFS
+952 WILPNEPWKFGFS
-965 ESNETGAHKSCIVQV
+965 ESNETGAHKSCVVQV

-1023 VSTGDQYL
+1023 GSTGDQYL

-1113 GGIVDENNQ
+1113 GGTVDENNR

-1213 NFAKTGPDPGHIFS
+1213 NFAKTGPDAGHIFS
-1227 AIPYKEKYNLS
+1227 AIPYKEKYHLS
-1238 TSNMREISTGDNL
+1238 TNNVQEVSNGDNL
-1251 PDDNLVKSSRY
+1251 PDDSLVKASRY
-1262 FEKGDCFQLKKE
+1262 FERDDCFQLKKE

-1289 TTIHREEP
+1289 TTFHKEEP

-1315 KVVYTESATAS
+1315 KVVYAESATAS
-1326 SCSSSKQDQSN
+1326 SCSSSKLDQSN
-1337 VAKPKLHR
+1337 AAKPELHCKE
-1345 TGATEHISD
+1345 TTEHISD
-1354 LDLQKQRGVAK
+1354 LDLQRQRGMAK
-1365 RLAINACQARQS
+1365 CLAINACQARQS

-1389 HADTFKKPQ
+1389 HNDNFKKPQ
-1398 QPETLQYNPNPLLTS
+1398 QPETLLNDNPNPLLTS

-1425 NESPTTD
+1425 NESTTTD
-1432 SESSE
+1432 KEKSVLSSSSFGQRK
-1437 MCNVNGGCSLSHDDD
+1437 NFQFPSSSASRHISSGLYSKYKIF
-1452 GGSVENFLFHIG
+1452 EN
-1464 LSTNR
+1464 T
-1469 FQLFSLFLERFEL
+1469 
-1482 VKVICELDKIVFS
+1482 
-1495 KRRFVSRLVKTLAR
+1495 
-1509 LPPAAFCTAICAFPF
+1509 
-1524 WNFRFP
+1524 
-1530 HFITS
+1530 
-1535 DLDEFVEIR
+1535 